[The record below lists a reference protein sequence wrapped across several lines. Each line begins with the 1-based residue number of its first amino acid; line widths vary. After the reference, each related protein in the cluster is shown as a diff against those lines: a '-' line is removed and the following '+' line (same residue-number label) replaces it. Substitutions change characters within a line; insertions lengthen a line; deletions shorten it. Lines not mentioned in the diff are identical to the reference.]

1 MSLAFPRAACLE
13 RLRAG
18 LAEIELSLDDAIQER
33 LLDYLALMDKWNQAY
48 NLTAIRK
55 PLDMVDKHLL
65 DSLSLLPHVIDAP
78 LLDVGAG
85 AGLPGLAIAIV
96 RPQVE
101 VTLVDAVAK
110 KVQFMQHVIRSLPL
124 ANARAIHSRI
134 EDMDGQYP
142 QITSRAFASL
152 GDFVELT
159 RPLLASGGAWLAMK
173 GHIPQDELHTLPAWV
188 KVIATPMLRVPPC
201 LGERHLIL
209 LTDKDTP

>member
-18 LAEIELSLDDAIQER
+18 LAEIELTLDDAIQER

-48 NLTAIRK
+48 NLTSIRK
-55 PLDMVDKHLL
+55 PLEMVDKHLL

-85 AGLPGLAIAIV
+85 AGLPGLVIAIV

-134 EDMDGQYP
+134 EDMDGHYP
-142 QITSRAFASL
+142 QMTSRAFASL
-152 GDFVELT
+152 SDFVQLT

-173 GHIPQDELHTLPAWV
+173 GHIPHDELHTLPAWV
-188 KVIATPMLRVPPC
+188 KVIDTPTLRVPPR

-209 LTDKDTP
+209 LTDQDTP